1 VIEWLEE
8 GGMIFLI
15 LQKEKSMKVKDPMVT
30 SSLFGYD
37 IIVYTSQNMVHLIM
51 GFNFGFS

>member
-1 VIEWLEE
+1 
-8 GGMIFLI
+8 MIFLI